1 MREAEAQD
9 NPININPYVTV
20 TSQGIG
26 KWAESVPGE
35 GHPGIYE
42 PINDNDE
49 KTLVRLIKLFY
60 FYCHIAFFFCRYNL
74 THLIC
79 NF

>member
-35 GHPGIYE
+35 GHPGTYE
-42 PINDNDE
+42 TINDNDE
-49 KTLVRLIKLFY
+49 KTLVRLIKLFL
-60 FYCHIAFFFCRYNL
+60 FLFSYCFL
-74 THLIC
+74 SL
-79 NF
+79 